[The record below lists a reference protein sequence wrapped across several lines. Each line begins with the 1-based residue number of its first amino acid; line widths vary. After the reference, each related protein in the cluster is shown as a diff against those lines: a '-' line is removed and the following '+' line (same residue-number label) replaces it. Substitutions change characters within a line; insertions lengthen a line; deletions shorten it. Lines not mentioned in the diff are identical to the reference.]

1 MHERGVPKTPASR
14 RGCDFCR
21 QIGPM
26 EIIFVLAALLLSSI
40 AILILLLLAA
50 GLACIFG
57 ASFALV
63 FRRGLWFLLLPPLCI
78 LYGWLAG
85 RERFVVKETDIVSA
99 EVPEGFDGFRMV
111 QISDLHLRSF
121 RGRRKSLG
129 RVVDKIN
136 AQRPDIV
143 VFTGDIVTSHPDEIA
158 PLAEILRRIAS
169 PVYSVMGNHDYCP
182 YNRWDSAEEQAEAV
196 REVREWEARLG
207 WTLLDDRNVTLER
220 GGDEISLIG
229 VQNISSMRQF
239 ASRGNLAKA
248 MGGADADF
256 KILLSHDP
264 TFWRSGVLGAT
275 DIDLTLSGHT
285 HNAQLKLL
293 GWEPSRLMFRE
304 NSGLYREETASGL
317 QYLYVNDG
325 LGETMFPA
333 RIGVP
338 GEISV
343 ICLRRKN

>member
-63 FRRGLWFLLLPPLCI
+63 FRGGLWLLLLPPLCI

-121 RGRRKSLG
+121 RGRRKSLE

-158 PLAEILRRIAS
+158 PLAEILGRIAS

-343 ICLRRKN
+343 IRLRRKN

>member
-1 MHERGVPKTPASR
+1 
-14 RGCDFCR
+14 
-21 QIGPM
+21 M
-26 EIIFVLAALLLSSI
+26 EIIFVLAALLISGI
-40 AILILLLLAA
+40 VILIILLLAA

-57 ASFALV
+57 LSFALV
-63 FRRGLWFLLLPPLCI
+63 FRRGLWLLLLPPLCI

-99 EVPEGFDGFRMV
+99 AVPEGFDGFRMV

-121 RGRRKSLG
+121 SGRQKSLE

-143 VFTGDIVTSHPDEIA
+143 VFTGDLVTSHPDEIA
-158 PLAEILRRIAS
+158 PLAEILGRIAS

-264 TFWRSGVLGAT
+264 TLWRSGVLGAT
-275 DIDLTLSGHT
+275 DIGLTLSGHT

>member
-1 MHERGVPKTPASR
+1 
-14 RGCDFCR
+14 
-21 QIGPM
+21 M

-40 AILILLLLAA
+40 VILILLLLAA

-63 FRRGLWFLLLPPLCI
+63 FRRGLWLLMLPPLCI

-121 RGRRKSLG
+121 RGRQKSLE

-143 VFTGDIVTSHPDEIA
+143 VFTGDLVTSHPDEIV
-158 PLAEILRRIAS
+158 PLAEILGRIAA

-196 REVREWEARLG
+196 REVREWEVRLG
-207 WTLLDDRNVTLER
+207 WMLLDDRNVTLER

-229 VQNISSMRQF
+229 VQNISLMRQF
-239 ASRGNLAKA
+239 ASHGNLAKA
-248 MGGADADF
+248 MRGADADF

-293 GWEPSRLMFRE
+293 GWQPSRLMFRE
-304 NSGLYREETASGL
+304 NSGLCREETSSGLL

>member
-63 FRRGLWFLLLPPLCI
+63 FRGGLWLLLLPPLCI

-121 RGRRKSLG
+121 RGRRKSLE

-158 PLAEILRRIAS
+158 PLAEILGRIAS

-182 YNRWDSAEEQAEAV
+182 YNRWDSAEEQSEAV

-207 WTLLDDRNVTLER
+207 WTLLDEGGTAVGQITGYMDIPGNPCLEVR
-220 GGDEISLIG
+220 PGQEAGD
-229 VQNISSMRQF
+229 
-239 ASRGNLAKA
+239 
-248 MGGADADF
+248 GA
-256 KILLSHDP
+256 
-264 TFWRSGVLGAT
+264 
-275 DIDLTLSGHT
+275 
-285 HNAQLKLL
+285 
-293 GWEPSRLMFRE
+293 
-304 NSGLYREETASGL
+304 
-317 QYLYVNDG
+317 
-325 LGETMFPA
+325 
-333 RIGVP
+333 
-338 GEISV
+338 GEIIIPLHEDLVLS
-343 ICLRRKN
+343 IDEEKRELTMSIPAGLL